1 MTDAGPAPGAGG
13 HAGGLRAPGP
23 RARHALPA
31 SGAAAAPV
39 RPPAPPTPCTT
50 AAPAAVVSA

>member
-13 HAGGLRAPGP
+13 HAGGLREPGP
-23 RARHALPA
+23 RVRHALPA
-31 SGAAAAPV
+31 SGAAAPV
-39 RPPAPPTPCTT
+39 RPPAPPTPRTT

>member
-13 HAGGLRAPGP
+13 HADGLREPGP
-23 RARHALPA
+23 RGRHALPA
-31 SGAAAAPV
+31 SGAAAPV
-39 RPPAPPTPCTT
+39 RPPRPPTPCTT